1 MEPIGL
7 IQDTAYLDG
16 TAYFEFQPGRFK
28 GDFWLAGSAFLPEEV
43 FCYLEPTIRRHHPGF
58 DHYAHV
64 TIGSAAWNRIVQD
77 LEGLTPV
84 IRKAAS
90 VADLRRVGV
99 GFHRPG
105 VDVEFEDQFSSNAD
119 ALATLIEE
127 LACWLREQLR
137 THTVISV
144 LGM

>member
-1 MEPIGL
+1 
-7 IQDTAYLDG
+7 
-16 TAYFEFQPGRFK
+16 
-28 GDFWLAGSAFLPEEV
+28 
-43 FCYLEPTIRRHHPGF
+43 LEPTIRSHHPGF